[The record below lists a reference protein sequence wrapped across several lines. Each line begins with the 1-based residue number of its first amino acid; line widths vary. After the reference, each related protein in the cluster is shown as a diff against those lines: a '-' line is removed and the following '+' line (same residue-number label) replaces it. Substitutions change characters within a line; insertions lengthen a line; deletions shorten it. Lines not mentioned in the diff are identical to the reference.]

1 MIQYSIKLGG
11 NVDGISFLGDEL
23 LLHGRYTVEYGP
35 RYDDALNRPNLEPE
49 PNRNDVRR
57 TLYTFRL
64 SEQFPRIRRVLSY
77 DDERP
82 LQECKVVRKLNDH
95 VYRADTAKDVGKYLT
110 RPVPNVRIPD
120 ASDLQLRHTP
130 SGSFAWFTLSKVL
143 PPNLAS
149 VVLGK
154 YEAVYL
160 YRTTADI
167 KSIGKKPALKHVV
180 LNSTRYGRSSSLAMA
195 CVKLCS
201 DGFVYA
207 IKSHPDIDCWQ
218 VLRFAPTSERRDA
231 DFCCYRLQLPAGSLI
246 TDVDVTADGKLCA
259 IAYSRDPHRTG
270 PMLQQVSLFELNH
283 AEGVSHRNV
292 SLLTTLDHPAFLLA
306 FSPDGLTLAMS
317 VQPYGP
323 SGIYGIRIIDI
334 DR

>member
-35 RYDDALNRPNLEPE
+35 RYDDALNRPNFEPE

-82 LQECKVVRKLNDH
+82 LKECKVVRKLNDH
-95 VYRADTAKDVGKYLT
+95 VYRADAAKDAGKYLT
-110 RPVPNVRIPD
+110 RPMPNVRIPNV
-120 ASDLQLRHTP
+120 SDLQLRHTA
-130 SGSFAWFTLSKVL
+130 SGSFAWFVLSEVL
-143 PPNLAS
+143 QPNLAS

-167 KSIGKKPALKHVV
+167 KSIGKKPALKNVI
-180 LNSTRYGRSSSLAMA
+180 LDSSPGRSSSFSMA
-195 CVKLCS
+195 CVKLCR
-201 DGFVYA
+201 DGFLYA
-207 IKSHPDIDCWQ
+207 IKSYADSNCWQ
-218 VLRFAPTSERRDA
+218 LLRFAPTSKRRDV
-231 DFCCYRLQLPAGSLI
+231 DYRCDHLQLPAGSII

-270 PMLQQVSLFELNH
+270 PMLQRVSLFELDG
-283 AEGVSHRNV
+283 AEGVRHRNV